1 MCGRKTLT
9 KDIASIIHEMDIEE
23 CEANNYIPNYN
34 IAPTQ
39 FSPILIK
46 HNNKRRI
53 KMMKWGLIP
62 KWSKDLSIGSKMINA
77 RIETIMEKPSFNSLI
92 HSNRCIVLVDGYYE
106 WDSTTSQPY
115 YLYHQ
120 KKHILPIAGLWTK
133 WQTPNS
139 KSICS
144 YTVITT
150 TPKNNISRIHN
161 RMPVILHKD
170 NIGTW
175 IDSKNNNILTI
186 LGKIKKYKPTLKFH
200 PVSKTVNSI
209 KNNSK
214 KCIEPIQIKA
224 TINCF
229 TNK

>member
-9 KDIASIIHEMDIEE
+9 KDIASIIREMDIEE
-23 CEANNYIPNYN
+23 CEANNHIPNYN

-46 HNNKRRI
+46 YNNKRKI

-62 KWSKDLSIGSKMINA
+62 NWSKDLSIGSKMINA
-77 RIETIMEKPSFNSLI
+77 RLETIMEKPSFNNLMY
-92 HSNRCIVLVDGYYE
+92 SNRCIVLVDGYYE
-106 WDSTTSQPY
+106 WDRTTSQPY

-133 WQTPNS
+133 RQKPNS
-139 KSICS
+139 KSIYS

-150 TPKNNISRIHN
+150 SSKNNISPIHN
-161 RMPVILHKD
+161 RMPVILHKN
-170 NIGTW
+170 NIETW
-175 IDSKNNNILTI
+175 INSKDDNILTTI
-186 LGKIKKYKPTLKFH
+186 EKIKEHKPTLKFH
-200 PVSKTVNSI
+200 PVSKTVNSV

-214 KCIEPIQIKA
+214 KCIETIPFKK
-224 TINCF
+224 TIN
-229 TNK
+229 K

>member
-62 KWSKDLSIGSKMINA
+62 NWSKDLSIGSKMINA

-120 KKHILPIAGLWTK
+120 KNKASKLKLLHPSLLHILSCYFLLPLK
-133 WQTPNS
+133 RYKFNS
-139 KSICS
+139 
-144 YTVITT
+144 
-150 TPKNNISRIHN
+150 N
-161 RMPVILHKD
+161 R
-170 NIGTW
+170 
-175 IDSKNNNILTI
+175 
-186 LGKIKKYKPTLKFH
+186 F
-200 PVSKTVNSI
+200 
-209 KNNSK
+209 
-214 KCIEPIQIKA
+214 A
-224 TINCF
+224 F
-229 TNK
+229 FF